1 MFEKKNKWGIIIKQ
15 GEKVVKISEAI
26 CKETLL
32 SSGDIIDIVCNVL
45 DEDDYE
51 EDEE

>member
-1 MFEKKNKWGIIIKQ
+1 MFKRKNKWGIIIKQ
-15 GEKVVKISEAI
+15 GSKEVKISETI
-26 CKETLL
+26 CKETLV

-51 EDEE
+51 EDED